1 MQKTITTILLSMTLI
16 MSSPI
21 YAKNESPDPELRTL
35 LLKAVN
41 ESDSFQDRFDAEVWL
56 TDMSQR
62 LARIVKEPEQRLFL
76 LKSIH
81 YEATRAKLPPEL
93 VLAVIQVESYF
104 DRWAISVSGAQGLMQ
119 VMPFWLKEIGHP
131 DDNLFDIRTNLRM
144 GCTILRYYMDKSR
157 GDLTRALAR
166 YNGSGNS
173 RRYPD
178 KVYKLLGSRWFRQ

>member
-1 MQKTITTILLSMTLI
+1 MNKTVFYFLLLMLSGLSLPCGAI
-16 MSSPI
+16 Q
-21 YAKNESPDPELRTL
+21 APDPELRAL
-35 LLKAVN
+35 LSKAVN
-41 ESDSFQDRFDAEVWL
+41 ESDSFQDRFHAEVWL

-62 LARIVKEPEQRLFL
+62 LANIVKDPEQRLFL
-76 LKSIH
+76 LKNIH

-131 DDNLFDIRTNLRM
+131 NDNLFDIRTNLRM
-144 GCTILRYYMDKSR
+144 GCTILRYYMDKSK
-157 GDLTRALAR
+157 GDLTHALAR
-166 YNGSGNS
+166 YNGSAHS

-178 KVYKLLGSRWFRQ
+178 KVYRLLGSHWFKQ

>member
-1 MQKTITTILLSMTLI
+1 MQKIISITLLAMTLT
-16 MSSPI
+16 MSSPL
-21 YAKNESPDPELRTL
+21 YAKNKSPDPELRTL
-35 LLKAVN
+35 LIKAAN

-62 LARIVKEPEQRLFL
+62 LANIVKDPEQRLFL
-76 LKSIH
+76 LKNIH
-81 YEATRAKLPPEL
+81 YEAMRAKLPPEL

-104 DRWAISVSGAQGLMQ
+104 DRWAISTAGAQGLMQ

-131 DDNLFDIRTNLRM
+131 DDNLFDIHTNLRM
-144 GCTILRYYMDKSR
+144 GCTILRYYMDKSK
-157 GDLTRALAR
+157 GDITRALAR

-178 KVYKLLGSRWFRQ
+178 KVYKLLASRWFRQ